1 MKNILGSLFFVC
13 FYILTKYS
21 EIKIIKTE
29 LFENI
34 CGGRRVNDMLCV
46 LLKKIQCCLT

>member
-13 FYILTKYS
+13 FDILITVGAT
-21 EIKIIKTE
+21 KIIRTE

-46 LLKKIQCCLT
+46 LLKKIQCRLT